1 MFPAAAAQT
10 LVAADASGW
19 AAARKTVPL
28 VADLCGLAAASPAGA
43 DIGRGVAIALR
54 SLEIGVIQV
63 VVGATFLESPP
74 IRVGMEISGE
84 TEFPVILLQS

>member
-1 MFPAAAAQT
+1 MFRAAAAQT
-10 LVAADASGW
+10 LVAAGASGW
-19 AAARKTVPL
+19 AAAGKVVPL

-43 DIGRGVAIALR
+43 DICRGVAIALR